1 MLMIIIS
8 VIFIIIITFIIIII
22 IIITVNIARARTEII
37 WRAQWHNSTH
47 SYSEGRTHLH
57 NPSALSP
64 LKALLVFF
72 RK

>member
-1 MLMIIIS
+1 MLMIMIA
-8 VIFIIIITFIIIII
+8 VIFIIIITSIIII